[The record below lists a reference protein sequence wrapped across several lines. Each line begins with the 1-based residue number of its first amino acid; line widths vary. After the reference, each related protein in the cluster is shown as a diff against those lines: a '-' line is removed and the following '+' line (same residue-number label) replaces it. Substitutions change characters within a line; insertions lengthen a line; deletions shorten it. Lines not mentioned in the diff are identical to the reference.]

1 MSYWNRQFKKHNN
14 KYGFYCPGKGND
26 LSRQVL
32 MALTA
37 AGFFM
42 TPFSA
47 YASAIT
53 PANTTHSSTVVS
65 NGNVHTVYVQEA
77 NGTVGRNKFT
87 DFTLDRGNIAN
98 MQFNQQGNTATVNH
112 LVNLVQNKID
122 INGTVNAVK
131 GGTIGGHLIFASP
144 QGIVVGASGVINAG
158 QFSAMVPSQAH
169 FDKLWGAEISN
180 YNPNYLQENLA
191 VENYGSKF
199 EYGKDAG
206 KGIDIK
212 GVINAN
218 GIRLAANDIKVS
230 GTLNSQKT
238 IDFTNLVNIS
248 EANGNGSKVESGL
261 DATNGKLNR
270 TFDNTGDIILT
281 AKMEHVADDTTYSWL
296 PGSSS
301 EQTANLFF
309 GSSRWNGSTASI
321 DVSGKI
327 QSGGK
332 VKLTADANTTFTEE
346 LGLANFA
353 YQMGVDTASLLSYL
367 GLPFNVSGVIKNNT
381 SKINIGQSAQVTS
394 GSDMDIAATSNLKI
408 KLNAETGEL
417 YNDQNVKTTATLT
430 AAKWTNSATVDV
442 FGKMESTG
450 SMSLKADANTDVSAV
465 SKAATRKATEV
476 VPDGN
481 NGYKLDFKDYEVPDK
496 FIGIGALWGD
506 SLAAVR
512 IHRVENSGIE
522 NVNLIESGGAF
533 SATANLKNKISL
545 DVTAT
550 SSAAPQP
557 TDDAKMSTAI
567 GIIVDDGAARVE
579 IEKSVTAAKIDITA
593 KNRISD
599 TLKVNNQLG
608 EADVA
613 ISQWNPWFAFK
624 QPAITSGVRSGITS
638 LLGGLIG
645 AAKELLGMADPLG
658 GNVNIQGLSIF
669 DNFHPGVSF
678 AVLGQENTA
687 SVRIGEHANLNTVA
701 KNGITPDVNIAANV
715 GFDLLH
721 IDSISG
727 ENNQHKAGDSNNNP
741 TMMLDLAVGGSR
753 INNSASVILEG
764 KAGAGSGSTP
774 TYAGQIN
781 SAGKAVVKA
790 DAETAYD
797 HWDAQVD
804 AFISSWEK
812 FGTSVKKLLGM
823 GSADVPG
830 WQQKKENLTQL
841 EQELQT
847 WKRTVDDLKAKKKNG
862 TITKEEREQLSQLGQ
877 WLYDNESIV
886 LEIGRSILLVGDPRQ
901 DMTLF
906 KKAQET
912 YAVYKNL
919 QGGIRSL
926 KGFVDPAS
934 YTNYYTRASLTSSN
948 EKEGKLDISGSL
960 ALHLLRNRAVVMAGE
975 GTKIAAAGDQQI
987 HAGTKT
993 NAISVT
999 GSGGPYG
1006 TANSTAGA
1014 GAGITAS
1021 YQNMRGESL
1030 VVIGKN
1036 AELSGNNIAIDS
1048 ANEYAQRS
1056 IMYTAGVAD
1065 KSGVTGMLNILAG
1078 RSNSIVSVDDEARLN
1093 ATNGTLDLQA
1103 KNDVG
1108 ATGYAGGLT
1117 AGGTGSEATVG
1128 VGIDIIS
1135 VDANTMAVVA
1145 DNNINAYSSGSTT
1158 GMTEAQKRQE
1168 VEAAVAQI
1176 RSQGEQEIASMT
1188 LSAEV
1193 KAAIAKE
1200 VDEDDS
1206 IAADQKATEK
1216 AQREAEELNNKK

>member
-1 MSYWNRQFKKHNN
+1 
-14 KYGFYCPGKGND
+14 
-26 LSRQVL
+26 
-32 MALTA
+32 
-37 AGFFM
+37 
-42 TPFSA
+42 
-47 YASAIT
+47 
-53 PANTTHSSTVVS
+53 
-65 NGNVHTVYVQEA
+65 
-77 NGTVGRNKFT
+77 
-87 DFTLDRGNIAN
+87 
-98 MQFNQQGNTATVNH
+98 
-112 LVNLVQNKID
+112 
-122 INGTVNAVK
+122 
-131 GGTIGGHLIFASP
+131 
-144 QGIVVGASGVINAG
+144 
-158 QFSAMVPSQAH
+158 
-169 FDKLWGAEISN
+169 
-180 YNPNYLQENLA
+180 
-191 VENYGSKF
+191 
-199 EYGKDAG
+199 
-206 KGIDIK
+206 
-212 GVINAN
+212 
-218 GIRLAANDIKVS
+218 
-230 GTLNSQKT
+230 
-238 IDFTNLVNIS
+238 
-248 EANGNGSKVESGL
+248 
-261 DATNGKLNR
+261 
-270 TFDNTGDIILT
+270 
-281 AKMEHVADDTTYSWL
+281 
-296 PGSSS
+296 
-301 EQTANLFF
+301 
-309 GSSRWNGSTASI
+309 
-321 DVSGKI
+321 
-327 QSGGK
+327 
-332 VKLTADANTTFTEE
+332 
-346 LGLANFA
+346 
-353 YQMGVDTASLLSYL
+353 
-367 GLPFNVSGVIKNNT
+367 
-381 SKINIGQSAQVTS
+381 
-394 GSDMDIAATSNLKI
+394 
-408 KLNAETGEL
+408 
-417 YNDQNVKTTATLT
+417 
-430 AAKWTNSATVDV
+430 
-442 FGKMESTG
+442 
-450 SMSLKADANTDVSAV
+450 
-465 SKAATRKATEV
+465 
-476 VPDGN
+476 
-481 NGYKLDFKDYEVPDK
+481 
-496 FIGIGALWGD
+496 
-506 SLAAVR
+506 
-512 IHRVENSGIE
+512 
-522 NVNLIESGGAF
+522 
-533 SATANLKNKISL
+533 
-545 DVTAT
+545 
-550 SSAAPQP
+550 
-557 TDDAKMSTAI
+557 MSTAI

-645 AAKELLGMADPLG
+645 AAKERLGMADPLG

-912 YAVYKNL
+912 YTVYKNL

-993 NAISVT
+993 NVISVT
-999 GSGGPYG
+999 GSGGPYV
-1006 TANSTAGA
+1006 TPNSTAGA

-1036 AELSGNNIAIDS
+1036 AELSGRNVAIDS

-1128 VGIDIIS
+1128 VGIDIWLWLRI
-1135 VDANTMAVVA
+1135 
-1145 DNNINAYSSGSTT
+1145 I
-1158 GMTEAQKRQE
+1158 
-1168 VEAAVAQI
+1168 
-1176 RSQGEQEIASMT
+1176 T
-1188 LSAEV
+1188 LMRTAPV
-1193 KAAIAKE
+1193 PLQA
-1200 VDEDDS
+1200 
-1206 IAADQKATEK
+1206 
-1216 AQREAEELNNKK
+1216 